1 MDHPDQ
7 SSRRA
12 SSIVEAAAALPLLAA
27 AARLASWRMP
37 GLFLAWLYEPL
48 VTCCVAS
55 DLMK

>member
-55 DLMK
+55 L